1 MLFARRF
8 FPYFDFEVKRRV
20 ECRDPLER
28 TIRSSTCLAL
38 MSCVWCDIDITLLRM
53 MWSEVGDHRIR
64 MKGKKQETKW
74 KAIKVHKEL
83 KQSFTL
89 DSRVLSGSFNG

>member
-28 TIRSSTCLAL
+28 TIRSSTCLTL
-38 MSCVWCDIDITLLRM
+38 MSCVWCDIDIALLRTM
-53 MWSEVGDHRIR
+53 ESEVGDHRIR
-64 MKGKKQETKW
+64 MKGKSKKLN
-74 KAIKVHKEL
+74 KK
-83 KQSFTL
+83 
-89 DSRVLSGSFNG
+89 R